1 MEVLEF
7 KEVRE
12 FKEVIEVK
20 EVKAISFVAVRRQG
34 IWL

>member
-1 MEVLEF
+1 MEVL
-7 KEVRE
+7 E